1 MLDLGLSYSCID
13 LGDDTDEG
21 EYILA
26 GLSKSTAEAFSFAEM
41 VARLGV
47 YQLASTS
54 PPYPSLLPLALSKST
69 LLDSLVVIVLDWER
83 PWLFMRDLRAWIAVL
98 EGVLKGRG
106 AAEGAEG
113 AEGRERRECML
124 LR

>member
-1 MLDLGLSYSCID
+1 MHHHS
-13 LGDDTDEG
+13 
-21 EYILA
+21 LA
-26 GLSKSTAEAFSFAEM
+26 SRAEPRSWRAEM

-54 PPYPSLLPLALSKST
+54 PPYPSLLPLALTKST
-69 LLDSLVVIVLDWER
+69 LLDSLVIIVLDWER

-106 AAEGAEG
+106 VSEGPEG
-113 AEGRERRECML
+113 AEGRERCESIASGHTDDVLTCA
-124 LR
+124 